1 MFCNS
6 GCASMGYDLP
16 AAIGAATS
24 GMHTVCLAGDG
35 SLMMNL
41 QELET
46 VLYNNLP
53 LKIFIFDN
61 HGYTSIR
68 QTQGNLFSRDFI
80 GCDSSSG
87 VGFPD
92 FKNVCSS
99 LGFNVRTIGGHDE
112 IDVVLKEVFGD
123 WAPEVV
129 VVNIP
134 ADIGFS
140 PKLSARR
147 LPDGTM
153 VSPSLEDMFPFLP
166 REEMEA
172 NICRI

>member
-1 MFCNS
+1 
-6 GCASMGYDLP
+6 MGYDLP
-16 AAIGAATS
+16 AAIGAAAS
-24 GMHTVCLAGDG
+24 GLHTVCLAGDG
-35 SLMMNL
+35 SLMMNI

-46 VLYNNLP
+46 VLHNKLP
-53 LKIFIFDN
+53 VKIFIFDN

-92 FKNVCSS
+92 FKKICSAW
-99 LGFNVRTIGGHDE
+99 GFKVSEIRSHDE
-112 IDVVLKEVFGD
+112 IGAVLANVFSD
-123 WAPEVV
+123 WQPEVV
-129 VVNIP
+129 VVDIP
-134 ADIGFS
+134 SDLGFS

-153 VSPSLEDMFPFLP
+153 VSPSLEDMYPFLD
-166 REEMEA
+166 RTEMEE
-172 NICRI
+172 NICKL

>member
-1 MFCNS
+1 
-6 GCASMGYDLP
+6 MGYDLP
-16 AAIGAATS
+16 AAVGAAVS
-24 GMHTVCLAGDG
+24 GMHTICLAGDG
-35 SLMMNL
+35 SIMMNL

-46 VLYNNLP
+46 VLYNKLP
-53 LKIFIFDN
+53 MKIFIFDN
-61 HGYTSIR
+61 GGYTSIR

-80 GCDSSSG
+80 GCDMSSG

-92 FKNVCSS
+92 FARLCSAW
-99 LGFNVRTIGGHDE
+99 GFKVREIRSHNE
-112 IDVVLKEVFGD
+112 IDEVLADVFSD

-129 VVNIP
+129 VVRIP
-134 ADIGFS
+134 AELGFS

-166 REEMEA
+166 EAEMRD
-172 NICRI
+172 NIYGK